1 MIIEIPN
8 VLTQD
13 ECEEVIQYYE
23 EYPELRRSGD
33 AQERFNGYTM
43 ETSQVHGPL
52 LKTIAAL
59 TNRLIIKAAKS
70 YNVEE
75 LYLDFQT
82 IVKWEQ
88 GEEMEFHA
96 DNVTQEKEP
105 HHYCGWR
112 DYSSILYLNHD
123 YEGGDTI
130 FKHQQQRQPPMQ
142 GTAIL
147 FPATFGYTHGVAKV
161 ETGTRYTI
169 SSWFTQDR
177 EHCAC

>member
-13 ECEEVIQYYE
+13 ECEEVIQYFE

-33 AQERFNGYTM
+33 AQERFNGCTM
-43 ETSQVHGPL
+43 STDEVRGPL

-59 TNRLIIKAAKS
+59 TNRLIIKAAKF
-70 YNVEE
+70 YNIEE
-75 LYLDFQT
+75 LYLDYQS
-82 IVKWEQ
+82 IAKWDTGQ
-88 GEEMEFHA
+88 SMEFHA
-96 DNVTQEKEP
+96 DNVTQKREP
-105 HHYCGWR
+105 HYYCHWR

-123 YEGGDTI
+123 YEGGYTT
-130 FKHQQQRQPPMQ
+130 FKNQNQGQPPMQ

-147 FPATFGYTHGVAKV
+147 FPATFGYTHGVQKV
-161 ETGTRYTI
+161 KSGTRYTI

-177 EHCAC
+177 AHCQC

>member
-23 EYPELRRSGD
+23 EYPELRRTGD
-33 AQERFNGYTM
+33 AQQRFNGCTM
-43 ETSQVHGPL
+43 ETNQVYGPL
-52 LKTIAAL
+52 LKTVAAL

-70 YNVEE
+70 YNIEE

-82 IVKWEQ
+82 IAKWEP
-88 GEEMEFHA
+88 GSEMEFHA
-96 DNVTQEKEP
+96 DNVTENKDP
-105 HHYCGWR
+105 HWYCGWR